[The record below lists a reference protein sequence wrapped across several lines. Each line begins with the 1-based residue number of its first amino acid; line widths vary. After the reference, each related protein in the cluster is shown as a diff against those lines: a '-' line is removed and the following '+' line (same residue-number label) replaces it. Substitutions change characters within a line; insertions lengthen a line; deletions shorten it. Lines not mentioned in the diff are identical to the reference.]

1 MKKCCAYLMAALF
14 VSCGFAFG
22 QDPSFQIIQ
31 GGFTWQEAKADAE
44 AKGGQLATLN
54 TQDKIDA
61 AKTYLDGLSSQQI
74 GEAWIGLT
82 NNHLDPGSIRNRPDE
97 YLWVTGE
104 GLTASN
110 WHPGTPNNAGGN
122 GGGGATAAKL
132 MRWSGGSV
140 YGWDDDFV
148 DLRRNYLLEI
158 LDPTPAA
165 PSITFYPSDGSNG
178 VGINATV
185 TAERVE
191 DRFGVAN
198 KAFKLSGEDGI
209 TDENFE
215 LNGSSMSF
223 SLWLKVD
230 ENQTGGYPHVF
241 RFGDS
246 DGWPSIALA
255 LNRNTDLAAIHDVR
269 SGVQKSVSASRL
281 QFGSWY
287 HAAIVTNNNQFYFYL
302 NGNLI
307 GSSNLDLSVTGPKFW
322 TGGTVPFAGGGFQ
335 GTLDEIKV
343 FNYALD
349 DDSIEALA
357 NNKTQEPFQVVEGNF
372 TWKEAKAN
380 AEATGGRLAV
390 LDTQEKI
397 DSISDLLES
406 FDGSLWI
413 GLTDEV
419 NEGEWKWING
429 EALTVNNWGT
439 GQPDGEG
446 EDYAHIFWKE
456 GNKGDAARRWNDVVN
471 DDRNAG
477 PGVGNYNNKKGYLL
491 EILAQTPTAPT
502 LPVLESFYESNPGE
516 TIVIDATPTK
526 GYPTNFIYQWTFN
539 GFPVPAF
546 LGGADATLSLNG
558 TSDQNGTWR
567 VQVTNSEGSAEASF
581 EYRVFVDNDSDTL
594 SNYRE
599 ENITLTNPNL
609 ADSDSDGLSDSEEI
623 AAETDPNIADTDE
636 DGVSDGAE
644 VNTYASNPK
653 KKDTDD
659 DGLSDGDEINTYLS
673 NPNNSDSDSDGI
685 SDASEVAAGLDLNTA
700 DTIASAVAFLTEE
713 LANRPDGFDE
723 AMALARSAGQNDVTS
738 NPSTYGLYGE
748 SAYNAIILERD
759 ARFLDSDEDG
769 ITDEKEA
776 ELETD
781 ASSETV
787 FYLQEG
793 LDSATANAR
802 AAGRSDVTTNPLD
815 YALTT
820 KAAYDGV
827 VTERD
832 ARPTQAES
840 DAAVSQARVA
850 GRSDV
855 MIDPASYSLFS
866 AEAYTAVVA
875 ERDARPTLT
884 AYNTAIVE
892 SLATGRS
899 SVTNNPGDYGL
910 YQAAEYN
917 AVVAE
922 RDARP
927 TQEAY
932 TAVVAERDTR
942 FLDSDED
949 GITDEK
955 EAELETDTS
964 KETVFYL
971 QGALDTATAD
981 ARSSGRSDVTT
992 NPLDYALITKVAY
1005 DIVVAERDERPTVLA
1020 CDTAVVEALSA
1031 GRLSVTSNPS
1041 EYGLYDSVAY
1051 NTVVAERDLRPTINA
1066 YNTAVADAL
1075 TAGRLSV
1082 TTNPSGYGLYN
1093 AASYNAII
1101 AERDARPSQAALDAV
1116 IAERDARPT
1125 PDQIKDA
1132 RLGSVVLVPNII
1144 GENEQIVQIRFRI
1157 EESNDLGI
1165 WESRQEVAEV
1175 NIPIKPGKKFYRF
1188 SVNED

>member
-1 MKKCCAYLMAALF
+1 MAFLF
-14 VSCGFAFG
+14 VSCGFVLG
-22 QDPSFQIIQ
+22 QDFRVEVIQ
-31 GGFTWQEAKADAE
+31 GNFTWQEAEIDARIRGGRLAVLNTQEKINYVQSYLTPGDPAVYIGLTDELQEGQWKWITGEDLESSNWLGGQPGGGTNENYAILYPNQFSGWNDLPTGFKRAYLLETGFVTPPVQDLPFQIIEGDFTFNEAKVDAE
-44 AKGGQLATLN
+44 AKGGRLAVLN
-54 TQDKIDA
+54 TQEKIDA
-61 AKTYLDGLSSQQI
+61 AKNYLDTILTHRI
-74 GEAWIGLT
+74 GKAWINLYNT
-82 NNHLDPGSIRNRPDE
+82 RSFSPKNRPE
-97 YLWVTGE
+97 YFQWDTSPGE
-104 GLTASN
+104 WLTASN
-110 WHPGTPNNAGGN
+110 WHPGTPNNTDGTGVS
-122 GGGGATAAKL
+122 L
-132 MRWSGGSV
+132 QRWDSGSV
-140 YGWDDDFV
+140 YGWDDDTLS
-148 DLRRNYLLEI
+148 DRQNYLLEI
-158 LDPTPAA
+158 LGPPA
-165 PSITFYPSDGSNG
+165 
-178 VGINATV
+178 
-185 TAERVE
+185 
-191 DRFGVAN
+191 
-198 KAFKLSGEDGI
+198 
-209 TDENFE
+209 
-215 LNGSSMSF
+215 
-223 SLWLKVD
+223 
-230 ENQTGGYPHVF
+230 
-241 RFGDS
+241 
-246 DGWPSIALA
+246 
-255 LNRNTDLAAIHDVR
+255 
-269 SGVQKSVSASRL
+269 
-281 QFGSWY
+281 
-287 HAAIVTNNNQFYFYL
+287 
-302 NGNLI
+302 
-307 GSSNLDLSVTGPKFW
+307 
-322 TGGTVPFAGGGFQ
+322 
-335 GTLDEIKV
+335 
-343 FNYALD
+343 
-349 DDSIEALA
+349 
-357 NNKTQEPFQVVEGNF
+357 
-372 TWKEAKAN
+372 
-380 AEATGGRLAV
+380 
-390 LDTQEKI
+390 
-397 DSISDLLES
+397 
-406 FDGSLWI
+406 
-413 GLTDEV
+413 
-419 NEGEWKWING
+419 
-429 EALTVNNWGT
+429 
-439 GQPDGEG
+439 
-446 EDYAHIFWKE
+446 
-456 GNKGDAARRWNDVVN
+456 
-471 DDRNAG
+471 
-477 PGVGNYNNKKGYLL
+477 
-491 EILAQTPTAPT
+491 APT

-516 TIVIDATPTK
+516 TIVIDATPM
-526 GYPTNFIYQWTFN
+526 GGRPTNFTYQWTFN

-685 SDASEVAAGLDLNTA
+685 LDASEVAAGLDLNTA

-748 SAYNAIILERD
+748 SAYNAIVLERD
-759 ARFLDSDEDG
+759 TRFLDSDEDG
-769 ITDEKEA
+769 ITNEKEA

-787 FYLQEG
+787 FYLQEE

-875 ERDARPTLT
+875 ERDARPSLA

-932 TAVVAERDTR
+932 TAVVAERDNR

-992 NPLDYALITKVAY
+992 NPLDYALITKAAY

-1144 GENEQIVQIRFRI
+1144 EENEQIVQIRFRI

-1188 SVNED
+1188 SVK

>member
-1 MKKCCAYLMAALF
+1 MRKFCAHLMSILF

-22 QDPSFQIIQ
+22 QDSGGAQGPTFQIIE
-31 GGFTWQEAKADAE
+31 GNFTWQEAKADAE
-44 AKGGQLATLN
+44 ARGGRLAVFKSKDRL
-54 TQDKIDA
+54 DA
-61 AKTYLDGLSSQQI
+61 ALDVLTI
-74 GEAWIGLT
+74 PRNENFFIGLKRKT
-82 NNHLDPGSIRNRPDE
+82 NSDEFEWINGSSLSYNWWAPGWPQLGDVYGILEHIPPHKF
-97 YLWVTGE
+97 
-104 GLTASN
+104 ASTN
-110 WHPGTPNNAGGN
+110 GN
-122 GGGGATAAKL
+122 GTFG
-132 MRWSGGSV
+132 
-140 YGWDDDFV
+140 YI
-148 DLRRNYLLEI
+148 LEI
-158 LDPTPAA
+158 PVVELE
-165 PSITFYPSDGSNG
+165 PSITFYPTENSNG
-178 VGINATV
+178 IEINATV

-198 KAFKLSGEDGI
+198 KAFKLNGFGDII

-230 ENQTGGYPHVF
+230 RNQPATYPNIF
-241 RFGDS
+241 RFGDY
-246 DGWPSIALA
+246 DGWPSIGLGI
-255 LNRNTDLAAIHDVR
+255 NRNTNILQAQNDVR
-269 SGVQKSVSASRL
+269 SGVQTNVGAQSPL
-281 QFGSWY
+281 ELGSWY
-287 HAAIVTNNNQFYFYL
+287 HAVIIVENNKYYLHL
-302 NGNLI
+302 NGNLV
-307 GSSNLDLSVTGPKFW
+307 GSNDLQQTTITGPKFA
-322 TGGTVPFAGGGFQ
+322 TGYTPWVASIDEFY

-349 DDSIEALA
+349 ADSIEALA
-357 NNKTQEPFQVVEGNF
+357 NGQIPEPLEPALPDFTNFNFSSGDFSQWTVGGIRMAFATTQIVDDPQAENGKAAFVKEWTSGVSVRTPAFVPVAGDVAFARYYNPGSTSSCGFFVYPTGGNLIKLEEIENSSYVTKNYDLTPWAGQEIQVGFQGGQMQIDYLEIKRPEPLEPAPPVVEF
-372 TWKEAKAN
+372 
-380 AEATGGRLAV
+380 
-390 LDTQEKI
+390 
-397 DSISDLLES
+397 
-406 FDGSLWI
+406 
-413 GLTDEV
+413 
-419 NEGEWKWING
+419 
-429 EALTVNNWGT
+429 
-439 GQPDGEG
+439 
-446 EDYAHIFWKE
+446 
-456 GNKGDAARRWNDVVN
+456 
-471 DDRNAG
+471 
-477 PGVGNYNNKKGYLL
+477 
-491 EILAQTPTAPT
+491 
-502 LPVLESFYESNPGE
+502 ESFYESNSGE
-516 TIVIDATPTK
+516 TIVIDATPTE
-526 GYPTNFIYQWTFN
+526 GYPTNFTYQWTFN

-609 ADSDSDGLSDSEEI
+609 ADSDSDGLSDPEEI

-723 AMALARSAGQNDVTS
+723 AMALSRSAGQNDVTS

-855 MIDPASYSLFS
+855 IIDPASYSLFS

-875 ERDARPTLT
+875 ERDARPSLA

-992 NPLDYALITKVAY
+992 NPLDYALITKAAY

-1144 GENEQIVQIRFRI
+1144 EENEQIVQIRFRI